1 MRPHPT
7 AKSHGRRRRSLL
19 AVVGVALL
27 FGGCFSSLS
36 KKHPTDDELLKNF
49 QTHKVEFDRL
59 LKMFLADKELGRVAP
74 DFTRP
79 EDPRTVGVSPERLGE
94 YRKLLNTLGLSNG
107 IEGYKEKDL
116 VYFHS
121 SAQGLAVSGSG
132 KGYAF
137 AVIRPALVV
146 DNLDNYWSKD
156 SRSFTAFRHI
166 EGNWY
171 LYFDYED

>member
-1 MRPHPT
+1 MRSLPN

-19 AVVGVALL
+19 AVVGLALL
-27 FGGCFSSLS
+27 FGGCLLS
-36 KKHPTDDELLKNF
+36 TKHPADAELLKNF
-49 QTHKVEFDRL
+49 QTHQVEFEQL

-79 EDPRTVGVSPERLGE
+79 DDPRTVGVSPERLGE
-94 YRKLLNTLGLSNG
+94 YRSLFKTLGLSNG

-146 DNLDNYWSKD
+146 DNLDNYRSRD

-171 LYFDYED
+171 LYLDFED